1 MRRPVIG
8 YTIEFQD
15 PLLRTVEPR
24 LREPLA
30 GEGALPIMLPRTT
43 PPADVADLLELVD
56 AVMLSGGD
64 DVDPGCYGHDPHH
77 LTQPAAAGE
86 DAFEIA
92 IARAALD
99 RGMPVLGICRGAQ
112 VLAVADGG
120 TLTQDVETLHAGAHT
135 HRYAWSELALLEPGD
150 HWHEVVAEP
159 GSRVEAW
166 LRGGPPRVNSFHHQC
181 VASTGRV
188 LTPTA
193 RTLDGVIEATER
205 TDGAGW
211 AAGLQWHNEMMWPW
225 DERFLAPFAELVQA
239 ARTYAA
245 NGCGPALESTA
256 AVAAVPPGR

>member
-8 YTIEFQD
+8 YTIELED

-30 GEGALPIMLPRTT
+30 RYGALPIVLPRST
-43 PPADVADLLELVD
+43 PADEIPALLELVD
-56 AVMLSGGD
+56 AVELSGGH
-64 DVDPGCYGHDPHH
+64 DVDPGHYGHDRHR
-77 LTQPAAAGE
+77 LTLSAAPEE
-86 DAFEIA
+86 DAFELGL
-92 IARAALD
+92 ARAALE

-120 TLTQDVETLHAGAHT
+120 TLTQDVETLHDGAHT
-135 HRYAWSELALLEPGD
+135 HRYEWEELALLEPGE

-166 LRGGPPRVNSFHHQC
+166 LAGGAPRVNSFHHQC

-188 LTPTA
+188 LSPTA
-193 RTLDGVIEATER
+193 RTRDGVIEATER

-225 DERFLAPFAELVQA
+225 DERFLRPFEELVEA
-239 ARTYAA
+239 ARAYAA
-245 NGCGPALESTA
+245 NGHRDAGESGA
-256 AVAAVPPGR
+256 ASAAVPPSR

>member
-30 GEGALPIMLPRTT
+30 REGALPIMLPRTT
-43 PPADVADLLELVD
+43 PPADIPDLLELVD
-56 AVMLSGGD
+56 AIMLSGGD
-64 DVDPGCYGHDPHH
+64 DVDPGHYGHDTDD
-77 LTQPAAAGE
+77 LTRPAVAGE

-120 TLTQDVETLHAGAHT
+120 TLTQDVETLHDGAHM
-135 HRYAWSELALLEPGD
+135 HRYAWPDQALLEPGD

-159 GSRVEAW
+159 GSRVAAW
-166 LRGGPPRVNSFHHQC
+166 LAGGAPRVNSFHHQC

-188 LTPTA
+188 LSPTA
-193 RTLDGVIEATER
+193 RTRDGVIEATER

-225 DERFLAPFAELVQA
+225 DERFLAPFAELVAA

-245 NGCGPALESTA
+245 NGRGRTAESAA
-256 AVAAVPPGR
+256 AVVAVPRGR